1 MIQDSLHDGS
11 ALECFIQMA
20 ISQGVE
26 PSVFESEHSLCLSL
40 GLLDGNLQTTEIK
53 APNVGFV
60 TDINAMELALVALDL
75 GAGRKTIEVNIDHSV
90 GFLLEVEL
98 GQTIE
103 AGEPWITVH
112 HRGELDQRYRM
123 KIEQSIKIE
132 NTEFEPLSR
141 IDSWIM

>member
-1 MIQDSLHDGS
+1 M
-11 ALECFIQMA
+11 
-20 ISQGVE
+20 
-26 PSVFESEHSLCLSL
+26 
-40 GLLDGNLQTTEIK
+40 N
-53 APNVGFV
+53 
-60 TDINAMELALVALDL
+60 L
-75 GAGRKTIEVNIDHSV
+75 GAGRKTIEDNIDHSV